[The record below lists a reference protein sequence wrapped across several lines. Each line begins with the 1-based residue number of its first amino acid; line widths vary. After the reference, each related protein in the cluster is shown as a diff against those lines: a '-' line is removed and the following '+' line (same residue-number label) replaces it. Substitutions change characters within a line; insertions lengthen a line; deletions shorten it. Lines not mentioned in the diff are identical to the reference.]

1 MYICIFAFSTVDWLY
16 IYSVKVDK
24 ILVQILNFLSLK
36 LYHKFQ
42 QHLSYLSIY
51 IYLIMADSK
60 MKQQEE
66 EESKLRKLKL
76 ISYHYTINA
85 MLAFINVQYT
95 NYNITRFNKWKCT
108 KDEFI
113 YVYMEFMY
121 WCC

>member
-66 EESKLRKLKL
+66 EESKRRKLKL
-76 ISYHYTINA
+76 NTAYHYTINA
-85 MLAFINVQYT
+85 MLSFINVQYHIIRELQ
-95 NYNITRFNKWKCT
+95 YYEI
-108 KDEFI
+108 
-113 YVYMEFMY
+113 
-121 WCC
+121 